1 VDEGTCFARIIGRPG
16 DPTSEVTLH
25 AAQAGRMPC
34 AGVLVFEKSLGDY
47 VDEGTCFARIIG
59 RPGDPTSE
67 VTLHAAQ
74 AGRMVTA
81 HRERLVAQ
89 GSVVAKFT
97 GTRLSASYSGG
108 VLDP

>member
-1 VDEGTCFARIIGRPG
+1 VASIAEWPG
-16 DPTSEVTLH
+16 DVVDMGCMETIL
-25 AAQAGRMPC
+25 APC

-47 VDEGTCFARIIG
+47 VDEGQRFARIIG